1 MLKAMKMNEV
11 GHLKTSLTSAM
22 EMQSLEISLLVS
34 RLPLD
39 EDFLTVL
46 LPLPLGTVIY
56 ILCHDMLKVCNLLF
70 DFDYLEDYN

>member
-34 RLPLD
+34 CLPLD
-39 EDFLTVL
+39 KDFLTVL
-46 LPLPLGTVIY
+46 LPVTLGTVIY
-56 ILCHDMLKVCNLLF
+56 ILCHCILEIRVPLF
-70 DFDYLEDYN
+70 SFLFYNY